1 MKIKDLDKKK
11 TYKIGN
17 TTIYYV
23 GEKNNPITDDEGWLV
38 CIQPNFLYNYCEIMF
53 KDLDKWLQK
62 AILKEIEKQNK
73 TNN

>member
-38 CIQPNFLYNYCEIMF
+38 CIQPNSLYDYCEIMYR
-53 KDLDKWLQK
+53 DLDLWLQK